1 MMKLS
6 HITLLL
12 LCSALSF
19 SACTHRQKSNERP
32 ILTVS
37 IEPLRYVVE
46 AIAGDRY
53 KVQTIMPQGA
63 SPETYEP
70 TPRQMMELTESRA
83 VFRTGPLGFEQTKL
97 PQMVQGVNGA
107 SLVDLGQGI
116 TPIEDHDHDHG
127 TGESIDPHLW
137 MSPANLKAMAQ
148 NAYRELCRI
157 DSAGAPYYRAR
168 LAHFEVRMD
177 SLHKDLQQMLKP
189 LDRRAFLIYH
199 PALGYLARD
208 YGLRQLAVEH
218 NGKDPSAAFLKILTQ
233 QCRVEGV
240 RTVFISKEHAGAA
253 ARRLAETL
261 HAQVVVINPLDYDV
275 PAQMKLI
282 ARSLKR

>member
-1 MMKLS
+1 MKYS
-6 HITLLL
+6 YITLLL
-12 LCSALSF
+12 LCSVLCL
-19 SACTHRQKSNERP
+19 SACTHRQKGSERP

-46 AIAGDRY
+46 AIAGDHYRV
-53 KVQTIMPQGA
+53 KTIMPQGA

-83 VFRTGPLGFEQTKL
+83 IFRTGSLGFEQTKL

-107 SLVDLGQGI
+107 PLVDLGEGI
-116 TPIEDHDHDHG
+116 VPIEDHDHDHG

-137 MSPANLKAMAQ
+137 MSPGNLKVMAQ
-148 NAYRELCRI
+148 NAYRALCRL
-157 DSAGAPYYRAR
+157 DSAGAPYYRTR
-168 LAHFEVRMD
+168 LAQFETRMD
-177 SLHKDLQQMLKP
+177 SLHKAMQQMLKP

-208 YGLRQLAVEH
+208 YGLKQLAVEH
-218 NGKDPSAAFLKILTQ
+218 DGKDPSAAFLKVLTQ
-233 QCRVEGV
+233 QCRAEGV
-240 RTVFISKEHAGAA
+240 RTVFISKEHAGAT

-275 PAQMKLI
+275 PAQMTLI